1 MDTLFDAYI
10 ILFVVCA
17 IASIISIIGLF
28 AIKNSALKTLMFFAV
43 VALSVA
49 LCVLNVTSIGGSIP
63 EYICAIALFAI
74 PVIAILAKFKKLKT
88 IADILVIIGLIA
100 PIIDMFFII

>member
-17 IASIISIIGLF
+17 IASVVSIIGLF

-43 VALSVA
+43 VALSIA
-49 LCVLNVTSIGGSIP
+49 LCVLNVTSIGG
-63 EYICAIALFAI
+63 
-74 PVIAILAKFKKLKT
+74 
-88 IADILVIIGLIA
+88 
-100 PIIDMFFII
+100 